1 MNMLITNS
9 FLGSNDPVQS
19 HDHDSIMALCLCH
32 CQAQSQIL
40 AAGLFDMV

>member
-19 HDHDSIMALCLCH
+19 HDHDSIMALCH

-40 AAGLFDMV
+40 AAGLFDKV